1 MHNSSKK
8 LGINHGGMVKLY
20 INTSKFD
27 IVFMKASLFN
37 RGGPMPSVTNYLKTV
52 KNMRLFFRSLAMG
65 LHTRNTAPKRG
76 IKKSLHDDYLKRL
89 AYFNMGSKI
98 RDTQIGRTRVHTIA
112 KQDFY
117 WGHNYLADV
126 YALYAMKPETI
137 ILILAIINTI
147 NKHTSCTM
155 TELYEYINDDPYI
168 LPAYQSF
175 LEEKHS
181 DSNKIIPDII
191 EKQTLIRIMKK
202 LVTIGVIDEI
212 VQKNTHVYSLVSIGL
227 ESCTMHELE
236 QLNRAVFVYKNIS
249 LFGTAGHTLLTKL
262 QALITGTSLLD
273 ELEQPAP
280 PAYESQYIFT
290 YNNPLHVID
299 ETILYTLADALHHHK
314 MVELSFCNKR
324 RPKVTVRPVR
334 IESDYIGNRDYLIAV
349 HQNTLVTY
357 RIDAISTITIKGTF
371 NSDTPIPT
379 AKARHNTILHLR
391 FHKLDG
397 YEPVWT
403 KFTDTFRHMPIHCE
417 SSTPEYTDICLH
429 VQDGQILLPLLR
441 TFLPY
446 IKITESTPESIRT
459 RFNDNLRY
467 TQHETVSEPSS
478 YTKKAHPSWNLLS
491 PETDKTDGSTSLLLN
506 EITAVTCATQYRIQR
521 DLING
526 VAYTLDDL
534 RFIMN
539 HRPLLDSYAPVE
551 ENDQY
556 EHALPS
562 YLVRPE
568 AHGLEPLFSELPTL
582 VTTAAER
589 MFLKDLL
596 SDDRINWM
604 VPHNVYQILA
614 HALYSAPTT
623 LPPHTWRNRSLA
635 IDETPKSYENHHRC
649 TEAMMKGTSIS
660 WMTAGTTTTVL
671 PCKMEYNGATN
682 GYALIGYRLDD
693 NTFDYYP
700 MHTLPAV
707 TVGTEP
713 VDIDMD
719 AIYREYQETNQQSVT
734 FSVYDINN
742 AIDRCFNAF
751 SNYDIVGTETDTNEF
766 TLSVE
771 YLPFQETDIL
781 RILLSLGAAVRVH
794 EPQIIK
800 EKLDNIYKQAI
811 SLLGES

>member
-1 MHNSSKK
+1 
-8 LGINHGGMVKLY
+8 
-20 INTSKFD
+20 
-27 IVFMKASLFN
+27 
-37 RGGPMPSVTNYLKTV
+37 
-52 KNMRLFFRSLAMG
+52 MRLFFRSLAMG

-98 RDTQIGRTRVHTIA
+98 RDTQIGRMHVHTIA

-117 WGHNYLADV
+117 WGHNYLADL

-137 ILILAIINTI
+137 ILILAIIDI
-147 NKHTSCTM
+147 ISKHTSCTM
-155 TELYEYINDDPYI
+155 TELYEHINDDPYI
-168 LPAYQSF
+168 LPAYQDF
-175 LEEKHS
+175 LEEKYKG
-181 DSNKIIPDII
+181 SNKTIPDII

-202 LVTIGVIDEI
+202 LVAIGVIDEI
-212 VQKNTHVYSLVSIGL
+212 YKKNIYIYRLASIDF
-227 ESCTMHELE
+227 ESYTIQELE

-249 LFGTAGHTLLTKL
+249 LFGTAGHTLLAKL
-262 QALITGTSLLD
+262 QTLISDTSLLD

-290 YNNPLHVID
+290 YNNPLHIID
-299 ETILYTLADALHHHK
+299 ETILYTLSDTLHHHK
-314 MVELSFCNKR
+314 MVELSFCNKH
-324 RPKVTVRPVR
+324 RPKLTVRPVR

-349 HQNTLVTY
+349 HHHTLVTY
-357 RIDAISTITIKGTF
+357 RIDAINAVIIKGTF
-371 NSDTPIPT
+371 NKDTPIPT
-379 AKARHNTILHLR
+379 AKTRHNTVLHLH

-397 YEPVWT
+397 YEPVWND
-403 KFTDTFRHMPIHCE
+403 FMNTFHNMLTICE
-417 SSTPEYTDICLH
+417 SSTSAYRDIRIQ

-446 IKITESTPESIRT
+446 IEIIQTTPESIRK

-467 TQHETVSEPSS
+467 TQYETVSEPSS
-478 YTKKAHPSWNLLS
+478 YTKKPHPSWNLLS
-491 PETDKTDGSTSLLLN
+491 PEPVESDATTSPLLN

-526 VAYTLDDL
+526 VAYTVDDL
-534 RFIMN
+534 QFIMK

-556 EHALPS
+556 EYTLPS

-568 AHGLEPLFSELPTL
+568 AHGLEPLFPNLPDF
-582 VTTAAER
+582 VTTLAER

-596 SDDRINWM
+596 NDNRINWM
-604 VPHNVYQILA
+604 IPHHMNQQLTLA
-614 HALYSAPTT
+614 LKDVPTT
-623 LPPHTWRNRSLA
+623 LPVHTWCNRSLA
-635 IDETPKSYENHHRC
+635 IDETPTSYENHRRC
-649 TEAMMKGTSIS
+649 TEAMIKRTSIS
-660 WMTAGTTTTVL
+660 WTIEGNTISVV

-682 GYALIGYRLDD
+682 GFALIGYHLDD
-693 NTFDYYP
+693 HTFGYYP
-700 MHTLPAV
+700 MNILPGV
-707 TVGTEP
+707 TVGSNQI
-713 VDIDMD
+713 DIDID
-719 AIYREYQETNQQSVT
+719 AMFREYQETNQQTVT

-751 SNYDIVGTETDTNEF
+751 CNYDIVGSETDANKF
-766 TLSVE
+766 TLNVA

-781 RILLSLGAAVRVH
+781 RILLSLGAAIRVH

-800 EKLDNIYKQAI
+800 ENLDNIYKQAI
-811 SLLGES
+811 TLLGES